1 MTISERWDIVK
12 HNFKQLLI
20 SIDQVMN
27 VLNRFFTEKKY
38 ADETISSRAY
48 RFRRDENKPFYEK
61 VINKIF
67 FWEKDH
73 CYESYMSEMNRL
85 QLPPEFRNK

>member
-1 MTISERWDIVK
+1 MFKLDMDIIK
-12 HNFKQLLI
+12 HNSKQLLI
-20 SIDQVMN
+20 AIDQVFN

-48 RFRRDENKPFYEK
+48 RFRRDDNKAIYEK
-61 VINKIF
+61 VINTLF

-73 CYESYMSEMNRL
+73 CYESYKSEMDRL